1 MKVKVLNNNCI
12 PEREHDWDAGLDMKA
27 AETVTIKPGE
37 NRQIGLGVCVQI
49 PQGYVGLMCPRSSIG
64 VKTMLRPSI
73 SVGVIDAGYT
83 GEVHQPYTNTGDEPI
98 TLQEGERIGQLVVV
112 PLLDFDLEFVDELEP
127 TERGDGAFGSTGK

>member
-1 MKVKVLNNNCI
+1 MKIKVLNNNCI
-12 PEREHDWDAGLDMKA
+12 PERKHDWDAGLDMKA
-27 AETVTIKPGE
+27 AKTVTIKPGE

-83 GEVHQPYTNTGDEPI
+83 GEVHQPYTNIGDEPI

>member
-1 MKVKVLNNNCI
+1 MKIKVLNNNCI
-12 PEREHDWDAGLDMKA
+12 PERKHDWDAGLDMKA

-83 GEVHQPYTNTGDEPI
+83 GEVHQPYTNIGDEPI

-127 TERGDGAFGSTGK
+127 TERGDCAFGSTGK